1 MKPLLIAL
9 LLSFSTLSFASEIPD
24 TPANRKI
31 AAERYMTV
39 VSMENMMSDVITQSA
54 KNIPEQQRSRFINL
68 MTQYVRLDVLERE
81 ALSSMI
87 KHFSVKELNALADFY
102 GSPEG
107 QSAVKKLG
115 VFMADVTPLIQQ
127 EIFRAAKQLK
137 ADSAKKQ

>member
-9 LLSFSTLSFASEIPD
+9 LLSFSTLSFASEILD

>member
-68 MTQYVRLDVLERE
+68 MTQYVRLDVLKRQ